1 MKNMWNIMLNTMADS
16 AVNTGDS
23 GGMTKY
29 IIIGVVCVILI
40 AAIAVLGIMS
50 KKDK

>member
-1 MKNMWNIMLNTMADS
+1 MNWMMLNTVAQT
-16 AVNTGDS
+16 AVATGDN

-40 AAIAVLGIMS
+40 AAIAVLGILS